1 MRRLPPLIRAVTLLL
16 LMCAMPA
23 RAAAP
28 LTVFAAASLTDA
40 LGEAGRA
47 YTARTGVPVRF
58 SFAASATVA
67 RQIETGARADLFVSA
82 DRQWMDY
89 LAARGR
95 IAPATRIDLLAGRL
109 ALIAPRGS
117 RVALPVRPGMPLAA
131 ALGARGRLALGDP
144 AYVPAGRYAQAA
156 LIWAGAWPQVA
167 GRLARADN
175 VRVALG
181 YVARGEAPLGIVYE
195 TDAIGER
202 GVRIVGLFP
211 PASHPPIVYPAAVI
225 RGAAPGAA
233 AFAAFLRS
241 PPARAIFR
249 RHGFR
254 DPGAR

>member
-1 MRRLPPLIRAVTLLL
+1 
-16 LMCAMPA
+16 
-23 RAAAP
+23 
-28 LTVFAAASLTDA
+28 
-40 LGEAGRA
+40 
-47 YTARTGVPVRF
+47 
-58 SFAASATVA
+58 
-67 RQIETGARADLFVSA
+67 
-82 DRQWMDY
+82 
-89 LAARGR
+89 
-95 IAPATRIDLLAGRL
+95 
-109 ALIAPRGS
+109 
-117 RVALPVRPGMPLAA
+117 
-131 ALGARGRLALGDP
+131 
-144 AYVPAGRYAQAA
+144 
-156 LIWAGAWPQVA
+156 GAWPQVA

-181 YVARGEAPLGIVYE
+181 YVTRGEAPLGIVYE

-225 RGAAPGAA
+225 RGAAPDAP